1 MRKTASHQV
10 FGLSRCCTDPEEAD
24 KKIREAIGWGIQLQK
39 RTVRMIKLER
49 LLKSSVGTGKVEK
62 LALKLAKETR
72 GGRSGVMEE
81 KERMRTVRRKVLML
95 MRDKA
100 GDAREDAD
108 LAKIQFCKAKARMW
122 KVIPL
127 ESRMGEEVRDVLR
140 GEMGWEW
147 KERMK
152 LMEKSVN
159 YLVKKH
165 KRLRMEEV
173 PATWKGIKITDQ
185 ALGDEI
191 QLPPP
196 FLGEQVG
203 RISDAAKEVL
213 QLPPKTA
220 VYSKIL
226 IEDIQMEV
234 NKAVDVKA
242 RWTDVEM
249 KDREERGQ
257 SREEAEE
264 EQRQETVVYNRVEGT
279 LDLANMR
286 VTDLPTN
293 KEVFL
298 PDERPDDVEV
308 RLQGFSVEMMEI
320 GRKYIKEKVD
330 AKGNVK
336 ECNLNV
342 KQQE

>member
-1 MRKTASHQV
+1 MRKTASYRV
-10 FGLSRCCTDPEEAD
+10 LRLSGFCTDPEEAD
-24 KKIREAIGWGIQLQK
+24 KKIREAIGWGVQLQK

-49 LLKSSVGTGKVEK
+49 LLRSSVGTGKVEK

-72 GGRSGVMEE
+72 GGRSGVVEE
-81 KERMRTVRRKVLML
+81 RERTRMVRRKVLLL
-95 MRDKA
+95 MREKA
-100 GDAREDAD
+100 RDAREDAD
-108 LAKIQFCKAKARMW
+108 LARIQFCKAKSRMW
-122 KVIPL
+122 KVVTL
-127 ESRMGEEVRDVLR
+127 ESRLGEEIREVMR

-152 LMEKSVN
+152 QMEKSVN

-165 KRLRMEEV
+165 KNMRREEV
-173 PATWKGIKITDQ
+173 PETWKGIKITDQ

-203 RISDAAKEVL
+203 QVSDAAKEVL

-234 NKAVDVKA
+234 NKAVDAKA
-242 RWTDVEM
+242 RWTDMEM
-249 KDREERGQ
+249 KQREESGQ

-264 EQRQETVVYNRVEGT
+264 EERQETEVYNRLEGT
-279 LDLANMR
+279 LKLANMR

-308 RLQGFSVEMMEI
+308 GLQAFSAEMMEI

-342 KQQE
+342 KQEE

>member
-1 MRKTASHQV
+1 
-10 FGLSRCCTDPEEAD
+10 
-24 KKIREAIGWGIQLQK
+24 
-39 RTVRMIKLER
+39 
-49 LLKSSVGTGKVEK
+49 
-62 LALKLAKETR
+62 
-72 GGRSGVMEE
+72 
-81 KERMRTVRRKVLML
+81 ML
-95 MRDKA
+95 MRDKVR
-100 GDAREDAD
+100 DAREDAD
-108 LAKIQFCKAKARMW
+108 LAKIQFCKAKSRMR

-127 ESRMGEEVRDVLR
+127 ESRMGEEVREVVR
-140 GEMGWEW
+140 GEMGLEW

-159 YLVKKH
+159 YLIKKH
-165 KRLRMEEV
+165 RRMRMEEV
-173 PATWKGIKITDQ
+173 PATWKGIKITDH

-220 VYSKIL
+220 VYSKIR

-234 NKAVDVKA
+234 NKAVDAKA
-242 RWTDVEM
+242 RWTDIEM
-249 KDREERGQ
+249 KQREESGQ

-264 EQRQETVVYNRVEGT
+264 EERQETEVYNRVDGT
-279 LDLANMR
+279 LKLANMR

-298 PDERPDDVEV
+298 PDERPDNVEV
-308 RLQGFSVEMMEI
+308 GLQGFSAEMMEI
-320 GRKYIKEKVD
+320 VRKYIKEKVD

-336 ECNLNV
+336 ECNLNAI
-342 KQQE
+342 QQAGLKDIQKFIKEGNIVTKTDKFDDISLC